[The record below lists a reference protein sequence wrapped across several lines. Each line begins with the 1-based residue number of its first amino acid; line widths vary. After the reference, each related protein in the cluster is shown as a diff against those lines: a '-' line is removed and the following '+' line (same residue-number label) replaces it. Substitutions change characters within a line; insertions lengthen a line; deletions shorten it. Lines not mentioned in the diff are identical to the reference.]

1 MKTMTP
7 SHKNIVTE
15 KWLDGIAYEIAFWKN
30 VYRWPHT
37 FKGMMGWSHYGSKI
51 NLEGFDANDFL
62 LKFNNP
68 KVYDVGSGMSYAI
81 GDRIEKQGEEIALDI
96 HYMDPLAF
104 HFNHI
109 LSKYKKDLP
118 KIEFGMSEY
127 LSSFIPNKDA
137 ALITIQNAL
146 DHSSTP
152 IKGIVEALVS
162 LRKGGVLYLNHHRN
176 EAEMEKYK
184 GFHQYNV
191 DEKEGELI
199 IWNKTENINVN
210 QLLMGFASVETK
222 RMDTGRIVAVITRNG
237 SEDALPSSLQC
248 YVDDKYDKAELCKVL
263 LQFQYINTSFG
274 KKLKDS
280 FYAASVN
287 IIQFFAQMLPWHIKM
302 KLKRLIKQA

>member
-127 LSSFIPNKDA
+127 LSSFIPDKDA

-146 DHSSTP
+146 DYSSTP
-152 IKGIVEALVS
+152 
-162 LRKGGVLYLNHHRN
+162 
-176 EAEMEKYK
+176 
-184 GFHQYNV
+184 
-191 DEKEGELI
+191 
-199 IWNKTENINVN
+199 
-210 QLLMGFASVETK
+210 K
-222 RMDTGRIVAVITRNG
+222 RY
-237 SEDALPSSLQC
+237 C
-248 YVDDKYDKAELCKVL
+248 
-263 LQFQYINTSFG
+263 
-274 KKLKDS
+274 
-280 FYAASVN
+280 
-287 IIQFFAQMLPWHIKM
+287 
-302 KLKRLIKQA
+302 